1 MAVAVVAEAVAVAD
15 AVVATKLISVR
26 IRESTYFSLL
36 DSPKIKE

>member
-26 IRESTYFSLL
+26 IRGKHLFLF
-36 DSPKIKE
+36 IRFA